1 MKQNLSLFS
10 IVLASILFTQCNKK
24 SDSTEVLFERID
36 AAESGIDFTNIVP
49 ETDSL
54 NQFSYNYLFNG
65 NGVAVGDINNDGL
78 PDLYFT
84 GNSTTSKLYLNKGDF
99 KFEDITSKAA
109 VGTNQWM
116 SGVSMADVNNDG
128 FLDIYVCG
136 SGPSNNLDN
145 KRNKLFINNKNLT
158 FTESS
163 EKWGVN
169 DPGNATCA
177 SFFDM
182 DNDGDLDFYLGN
194 HADKFFVDVNV
205 PFTRNLGKDI
215 HSQQHMFRNDGGKF
229 TDISDKAGMN
239 ATGYC
244 LSATPSDFN
253 NDGLVDLYVCN
264 DYYIPD
270 YFYINQGNGK
280 FIETNA
286 QRFKHTSNNSMG
298 SDAADVNND
307 GLLDLITLDM
317 LPENP
322 TRFMTLM
329 GPKDYDYVTVSE
341 RNGYG
346 KQYMKN
352 ALQINRG
359 DGYFSD
365 LSYLYGV
372 ARSDWSW
379 SPLFC
384 DFNDDG
390 FMDLYIS
397 NGYYRDVTNL
407 DFVIYQ
413 NRKTQQQGQTVS
425 HKEILDLLPF
435 QKLQNYLYINHE
447 GQSFNNEAATAG
459 MPEETL
465 STGSAYGDLDGD
477 GDIDLVLC
485 NQGEKPFI
493 YKNVKKSGNWVNFK
507 FTSKSNATA
516 IGVKLIAEGDSS
528 VRIFENNTS
537 KGYQSSSEAMIHVG
551 LGEMTSLK
559 KATFIL
565 GNGKTFTLNDI
576 SANQTKV
583 ISLDE
588 FNGIDGLN
596 YVKSKTLK
604 SPTLFEDITNYIH
617 LDFKHQEKETPDFK
631 RDPLLPHRY
640 TMMGPGMSTGDV
652 NADGLSDLFIGNAA
666 QSSGSV
672 LYLQNADK
680 SLRKSSNQPWN
691 NLKADVMGS
700 LLFDADGDNDLDLYV
715 AVGGAE
721 FGWPSPNYKHSLYIN
736 DGKGNFKE
744 NTSALPNIITSG
756 SSVAAG
762 DYDNDGDLDLF
773 VAGRIL
779 PSFYP
784 EMQIRS
790 YLLNNNKGKFTDV
803 TAKVAPALVMPGM
816 ISSAIFT
823 DYNNDNLLDLAIV
836 GEYTPLVFMK
846 NKGGKFE
853 IANEE
858 TQTGVN
864 TGWFNSILP
873 IDIDNDNDL
882 DYVIGNKGNNSFL
895 NARPEFPI
903 AIYWTDLDKN
913 GREDLFMSYMQDGKE
928 YPVNSSD
935 EMQISFPGFLSKKFT
950 NYVDF
955 GGKTMAE
962 IFGQENLDQKKLTA
976 NNFSSMIAINNGG
989 VFEMKALPR
998 DVQSAPIYGMMAMDV
1013 NNDGFDDIVGIGNNS
1028 YNRVQLGPDDALNG
1042 FVIINKGGTLTYSD
1056 GRQNGFY
1063 VPGDGRSL
1071 VGLNMGNKLAV
1082 VASQNNNNAKAFSI
1096 KNEQLCVRVP
1106 KGAFSA
1112 SVSLNN
1118 GQTKKV
1124 YIGYGSG
1131 YISGSEPLVMQNGSV
1146 KSIIFY
1152 NNKGQVLN

>member
-1 MKQNLSLFS
+1 MKSNIILLSLCVALSFCG
-10 IVLASILFTQCNKK
+10 QK
-24 SDSTEVLFERID
+24 SANNEVLFERID
-36 AAESGIDFTNIVP
+36 ASESGIDFENLVP
-49 ETDSL
+49 ENDTL

-84 GNSTTSKLYLNKGDF
+84 GNSTSSKLYLNKGDF
-99 KFEDITSKAA
+99 KFEDITDKAG
-109 VGTNQWM
+109 VSTKNWM
-116 SGVSMADVNNDG
+116 SGVAMADVNNDG

-145 KRNKLFINNKNLT
+145 KRNKLFINNKNAT

-163 EKWGVN
+163 AKWGVN

-205 PFTRNLGKDI
+205 PFTRNLGMDI
-215 HSQQHMFRNDGGKF
+215 HSQQHMFRNDGGKY
-229 TDISDKAGMN
+229 TDISEEAGMK

-253 NDGLVDLYVCN
+253 NDGLTDLYVCN
-264 DYYIPD
+264 DYNIPD

-298 SDAADVNND
+298 CDAADINND

-322 TRFMTLM
+322 TRLMTLM
-329 GPKDYDYVTVSE
+329 GPRDYDYVTVSE

-352 ALQINRG
+352 ALQVNRG
-359 DGYFSD
+359 NGYFSD

-372 ARSDWSW
+372 ARTDWSW

-390 FMDLYIS
+390 FVDLYIS

-413 NRKTQQQGQTVS
+413 NRKTQQQSSTVS

-447 GQSFNNEAATAG
+447 GQSFTNEAANLG
-459 MPEETL
+459 LPEETL

-485 NQGEKPFI
+485 NQGEKPFL
-493 YKNVKKSGNWVNFK
+493 YKNIKKSGNFANFT
-507 FTSKSNATA
+507 FTSKTNKTA
-516 IGVKLIAEGDSS
+516 IGVKLIVEDDSA
-528 VRIFENNTS
+528 VRIFENNTA
-537 KGYQSSSEAMIHVG
+537 KGYQSCSEGMIHVG
-551 LGEMTSLK
+551 LGEKTSLK

-565 GNGKTFTLNDI
+565 GNGKSLTLTNVDI
-576 SANQTKV
+576 NKTTKV
-583 ISLDE
+583 NLDD
-588 FNGIDGLN
+588 FQGSQGLTYLTSVTN
-596 YVKSKTLK
+596 KNT
-604 SPTLFEDITNYIH
+604 PLFDDLTANIQLN
-617 LDFKHQEKETPDFK
+617 FKHSETETPDFK

-640 TMMGPGMSTGDV
+640 TMMGPGMTTGDV
-652 NADGLSDLFIGNAA
+652 NGDGLSDLFIGNASS
-666 QSSGSV
+666 SSGSI
-672 LYLQNADK
+672 LYLQNTAGK
-680 SLRKSSNQPWN
+680 MVASNSQPWKSI
-691 NLKADVMGS
+691 KADVMGS

-721 FGWPSPNYKHSLYIN
+721 FGWPSPNYKHQLYKN
-736 DGKGNFKE
+736 DGKGNFTD
-744 NTSALPNIITSG
+744 NSSALPNINTSG
-756 SSVAAG
+756 SSIAAG

-784 EMQIRS
+784 ELQIRS
-790 YLLNNNKGKFTDV
+790 YLLKNNGGKFTDV
-803 TAKVAPALVMPGM
+803 TATDAPALVMPGM

-823 DYNNDNLLDLAIV
+823 DYNNDNQLDLAIV

-846 NKGGKFE
+846 NMGGKFE

-858 TQTGVN
+858 TQTGLN

-882 DYVIGNKGNNSFL
+882 DYVLGNKGNNSFL
-895 NARPEFPI
+895 NARPEFPV

-913 GREDLFMSYMQDGKE
+913 GREDLFMSYTQDGKE
-928 YPVNSSD
+928 YPVNSID
-935 EMQISFPGFLSKKFT
+935 EMQTSFPGFLSKKFT

-955 GGKTMAE
+955 GGKTVLE
-962 IFGQENLDQKKLTA
+962 IFGQDNLDQKKLTA

-998 DVQSAPIYGMMAMDV
+998 DVQSAPIFGMMAIDV
-1013 NNDGFDDIVGIGNNS
+1013 NNDGYDDVVGIGNNR

-1042 FVIINKGGTLTYSD
+1042 FVLINKAGVLAYSD
-1056 GRQNGFY
+1056 GQQNGFY
-1063 VPGDGRSL
+1063 VPNDGRSL
-1071 VGLNMGNKLAV
+1071 VGLPIGKKLSI
-1082 VASQNNNNAKAFSI
+1082 VATQNNSMAKAFKPKADI
-1096 KNEQLCVRVP
+1096 ECVNIP
-1106 KGAFSA
+1106 KTAASA
-1112 SVSLNN
+1112 SVTMVN
-1118 GQTKKV
+1118 GQTKRV
-1124 YIGYGSG
+1124 YIGYGTG
-1131 YISGSEPLVMQNGSV
+1131 YLSGSAPMVLKNSSIKSV
-1146 KSIIFY
+1146 IFY
-1152 NNKGQVLN
+1152 NNKGQVLK